1 MLAEGKKFYFG
12 VEGWAEGGDRE
23 WFEEE
28 EWKSIDY
35 FESST
40 KGTEYLNALF
50 WFPEFPRTSAV
61 KISSPVVSFFVSHV
75 LFLSP
80 NTHSNENLKSVIFF
94 FLFCYREVLCFEAGG
109 AQCPRYWAFFLS
121 KRGHSNNTY

>member
-35 FESST
+35 FEAST

-50 WFPEFPRTSAV
+50 WFPEFPRISAV
-61 KISSPVVSFFVSHV
+61 KISSPVVSSFVSHV

-80 NTHSNENLKSVIFF
+80 NTHSNENLKSLIFF
-94 FLFCYREVLCFEAGG
+94 FSSAIGKSCILKQGKPSALVTGLF
-109 AQCPRYWAFFLS
+109 S
-121 KRGHSNNTY
+121 